1 MKKILAL
8 MFNLV
13 VGATLAAVTGGGLMA
28 AVIAG
33 GVLSLIPKT
42 ITGSLPMAIQVEI
55 WEKDIVE
62 GLFADNAFLNF
73 AYNADQYVLQGK
85 VVHIPQAGA
94 SAGTSVNRSE
104 LPATVTKRTD
114 VDITYAIDE
123 ITSDPVLIPDADT
136 VELSY
141 SKRTSVTE
149 QMRKNMYE
157 ASALNMLY
165 RWAPSAGDRM
175 IRTTGTAV
183 AAHLP
188 SATGSRNALT
198 LDDVKKAQKQFN
210 KDNVPSA
217 ERYLMVDAEM
227 YDQLTNDMTAN
238 QSRDFLAAYDE
249 KNGILGRI
257 YGFNVIMR
265 SQVIRYTNAATPA
278 KKEWSAAGAS
288 TDNAAAICWQKQ
300 SVERALGDVKFF
312 EKLGDPQYYGDIYSA
327 LIRLGGRI
335 RRNDN
340 NGVLAIVQAVVVA
353 TTYTVTFSVDG
364 GSEVTAQTVESG
376 NKATQPTAP
385 TKTGFTFDGW
395 YGEAGLTTL
404 YDFNT
409 PVTSNVTLYAKWT
422 AEG

>member
-8 MFNLV
+8 MFNLLI
-13 VGATLAAVTGGGLMA
+13 GTILATVTGGGLMA
-28 AVIAG
+28 AVVTG

-42 ITGSLPMAIQVEI
+42 INGLPMAIQVEI

-94 SAGTSVNRSE
+94 SANTAVNRSE
-104 LPATVTKRTD
+104 LPATVTQRTD

-123 ITSDPVLIPDADT
+123 ITSDPVLIPNADT

-141 SKRTSVTE
+141 DKRTSVTE
-149 QMRKNMYE
+149 QMRKTMYE
-157 ASALNMLY
+157 VSALNMLY
-165 RWAPSAGDRM
+165 RWAPSLGDRM
-175 IRTTGTAV
+175 IRTTGSAV

-188 SATGSRNALT
+188 SAAGSRNALT
-198 LDDVKKAQKQFN
+198 LADVKKAQKQFN

-217 ERYLMVDAEM
+217 ERYLIVDAEM

-238 QSRDFLAAYDE
+238 QNRDFLAAYDE

-265 SQVIRYTNAATPA
+265 SQVMRYTNAATPA
-278 KKEWSAAGAS
+278 KKAWSAAGAA

-312 EKLGDPQYYGDIYSA
+312 EKLGDPLYYGDIYSA

-340 NGVLAIVQAVVVA
+340 IGVLAIVQAVVVA
-353 TTYTVTFSVDG
+353 TTYAVTFNADG
-364 GSEVTAQTVESG
+364 GTEVATQTIESG
-376 NKATQPTAP
+376 NLATEPVDP
-385 TKTGFTFDGW
+385 TKEGYTFEGW
-395 YGEAGLTTL
+395 YGDAGLTTL

-409 PVTSNVTLYAKWT
+409 PVTAAITLYAKWT
-422 AEG
+422 IVG

>member
-8 MFNLV
+8 MFNLLIGTV
-13 VGATLAAVTGGGLMA
+13 MASIAGGGFLTA
-28 AVIAG
+28 AVIG
-33 GVLSLIPKT
+33 GALSIIPKT
-42 ITGSLPMAIQVEI
+42 VTGLPMAIQVEI

-94 SAGTSVNRSE
+94 SAGTAVNRSE
-104 LPATVTKRTD
+104 LPATVTQRTD

-123 ITSDPVLIPDADT
+123 ITSDPVLIPNADT

-141 SKRTSVTE
+141 NKRTSVTE
-149 QMRKNMYE
+149 QMRKTMYE
-157 ASALNMLY
+157 VSALNMLY
-165 RWAPSAGDRM
+165 RWAPSLGDRM
-175 IRTTGTAV
+175 IRTTGSAV

-198 LDDVKKAQKQFN
+198 LADVKKAQKQFN
-210 KDNVPSA
+210 KDNVPSG

-238 QSRDFLAAYDE
+238 QNRDFLAAYDE

-265 SQVIRYTNAATPA
+265 SQVMRYTNAATPA
-278 KKEWSAAGAS
+278 KKAWSAAGAA

-340 NGVLAIVQAVVVA
+340 IGVLAIVQAVVVA

-364 GSEVTAQTVESG
+364 GSTVAAQTVESG
-376 NKATQPTAP
+376 NKATEPVDP
-385 TKTGFTFDGW
+385 TKEGYTFEGW
-395 YGEAGLTTL
+395 YGDAGLTTL

-409 PVTSNVTLYAKWT
+409 PVTAAITLYAKWT
-422 AEG
+422 LVG

>member
-8 MFNLV
+8 MFNLLIGTV
-13 VGATLAAVTGGGLMA
+13 MASIAGGGFLTA
-28 AVIAG
+28 AVIG
-33 GVLSLIPKT
+33 GALSIIPKT
-42 ITGSLPMAIQVEI
+42 VTGLPMAIQVEI

-94 SAGTSVNRSE
+94 SAGTTVNRSE
-104 LPATVTKRTD
+104 LPATVTQRTD

-123 ITSDPVLIPDADT
+123 ITSDPVLIPNADT

-141 SKRTSVTE
+141 NKRTSVTE
-149 QMRKNMYE
+149 QMRKTMYE
-157 ASALNMLY
+157 VSALNMLY
-165 RWAPSAGDRM
+165 RWAPSLGDRM
-175 IRTTGTAV
+175 IRTTGSAV
-183 AAHLP
+183 PAHLP

-198 LDDVKKAQKQFN
+198 LADVKKAQKQFN

-238 QSRDFLAAYDE
+238 QNRDFLAAYDE

-265 SQVIRYTNAATPA
+265 SQVMRYTNAATPA
-278 KKEWSAAGAS
+278 KKAWSATGAA

-340 NGVLAIVQAVVVA
+340 IGVLAIVQAVVVA

-376 NKATQPTAP
+376 NLATEPVDP
-385 TKTGFTFDGW
+385 TKEGYTFEGW
-395 YGEAGLTTL
+395 YGDAGLTTL

-409 PVTSNVTLYAKWT
+409 PVTAAITLYAKWT
-422 AEG
+422 LVG

>member
-8 MFNLV
+8 MFNLLIGTV
-13 VGATLAAVTGGGLMA
+13 MASIAGGGFLTA
-28 AVIAG
+28 AVIG
-33 GVLSLIPKT
+33 GVLSIIPKT
-42 ITGSLPMAIQVEI
+42 VTGLPMAIQVEI

-94 SAGTSVNRSE
+94 SAGTTVNRSE
-104 LPATVTKRTD
+104 LPATVTQRTD

-123 ITSDPVLIPDADT
+123 ITSDPVLIPNADT

-141 SKRTSVTE
+141 NKRTSVTE
-149 QMRKNMYE
+149 QMRKTMYE
-157 ASALNMLY
+157 VSALNMLY
-165 RWAPSAGDRM
+165 RWAPSLGDRM
-175 IRTTGTAV
+175 IRTTGSAV
-183 AAHLP
+183 PAHLP

-198 LDDVKKAQKQFN
+198 LADVKKAQKQFN

-238 QSRDFLAAYDE
+238 QNRDFLAAYDE

-265 SQVIRYTNAATPA
+265 SQVMRYTNAATPS
-278 KKEWSAAGAS
+278 KKAWSAAGAA

-340 NGVLAIVQAVVVA
+340 IGVLAIVQAVVVA
-353 TTYTVTFSVDG
+353 TTYAVTFSVDG
-364 GSEVTAQTVESG
+364 GSEVAAQTVESG
-376 NKATQPTAP
+376 NLATEPVDP
-385 TKTGFTFDGW
+385 TKEGYTFEGW
-395 YGEAGLTTL
+395 YGDAGLTTL

-409 PVTSNVTLYAKWT
+409 PVTAAITLYAKWT
-422 AEG
+422 AVG